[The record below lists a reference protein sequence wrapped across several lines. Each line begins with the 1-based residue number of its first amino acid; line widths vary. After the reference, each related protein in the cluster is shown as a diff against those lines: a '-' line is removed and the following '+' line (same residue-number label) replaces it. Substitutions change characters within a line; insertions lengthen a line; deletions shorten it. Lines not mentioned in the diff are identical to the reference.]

1 MILFCLLIWSKS
13 GNIFVERLTLRQIVD
28 LYSVVEWRVKE
39 ELLMIP
45 FVHLCLL
52 FITGCFSGLQP
63 KKTLF
68 PFNLLICCVK
78 FQWKA
83 HSHSQQ
89 MCDFFLFWCKT
100 VASFSEL
107 RRLRRKLGVDGWL
120 NGWMDGKRDLRK
132 GKQMADRHLHSRGLV
147 GFIGN
152 STT

>member
-1 MILFCLLIWSKS
+1 M
-13 GNIFVERLTLRQIVD
+13 
-28 LYSVVEWRVKE
+28 E

-52 FITGCFSGLQP
+52 FITGCFSGLEP
-63 KKTLF
+63 NKTLF

-89 MCDFFLFWCKT
+89 MCDFFVLVQKT
-100 VASFSEL
+100 VALFSEL
-107 RRLRRKLGVDGWL
+107 RRLRHKLGVDGWL
-120 NGWMDGKRDLRK
+120 DGKRDLRK
-132 GKQMADRHLHSRGLV
+132 RKQMADRHLHSRSLV